1 MKVTRTDI
9 PDVCLIEPRVFGDAR
24 GFFYES
30 FNQRAFAEARPIIT
44 SMPGCRSLSL
54 SRSIESPSSYLLLV
68 AWEQL
73 EDHTIGF
80 RKSTRYEE
88 CRDLL
93 QHFDEPFPLFEHY
106 QAAP

>member
-1 MKVTRTDI
+1 MNF
-9 PDVCLIEPRVFGDAR
+9 E
-24 GFFYES
+24 
-30 FNQRAFAEARPIIT
+30 RAFAEARPIIT

-73 EDHTIGF
+73 ADHTIGF

-88 CRDLL
+88 WRALL
-93 QHFDEPFPLFEHY
+93 HHFDEPFPLVEHY
-106 QAAP
+106 QAVP